1 MGAEKAVTC
10 DYDTA
15 CALTLATCASLL
27 AQNTP
32 RQLGLISN
40 HASQRSTDM
49 KAFTEKAQRCLR
61 LWSQESSEVRALV
74 VQIRQ
79 RQRHGSSEV
88 RLRDK
93 GTIWENKAIARQQG
107 QSPIWWTWENDGGRS
122 TGRFWVEKMLL
133 VSKLKILSLD
143 SNRIHN

>member
-1 MGAEKAVTC
+1 
-10 DYDTA
+10 
-15 CALTLATCASLL
+15 
-27 AQNTP
+27 
-32 RQLGLISN
+32 
-40 HASQRSTDM
+40 M

-93 GTIWENKAIARQQG
+93 GMIWENKAIVRQQG